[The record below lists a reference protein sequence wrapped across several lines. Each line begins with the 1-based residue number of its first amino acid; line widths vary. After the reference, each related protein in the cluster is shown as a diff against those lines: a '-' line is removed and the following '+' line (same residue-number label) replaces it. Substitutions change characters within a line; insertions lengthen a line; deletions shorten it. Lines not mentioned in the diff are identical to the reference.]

1 MIVHYVPSV
10 LVIALPPS
18 ATVYSFIADVEGYAG
33 QYFALAV
40 GAGLLL
46 LRAQKPDLRRPF
58 KAWLPAVW
66 LRIALCLFLIAAPLF
81 PPKKGT
87 SDVNFFYAT
96 YALVGISIMLFGV
109 AYWFVWT
116 IALPRY
122 RGYRLEEEADILGD
136 GTTINRLVR
145 KEI

>member
-1 MIVHYVPSV
+1 VNQEVARQGFLPFSEILASSKPFNSPMGGLIVHYVPSV

-40 GAGLLL
+40 GAGLIL
-46 LRAQKPDLRRPF
+46 LRTQKPELRRPF

-66 LRIALCLFLIAAPLF
+66 LRIALCVALIAAPLF
-81 PPKKGT
+81 PPRKGS

-96 YALVGISIMLFGV
+96 YALVGISM
-109 AYWFVWT
+109 
-116 IALPRY
+116 
-122 RGYRLEEEADILGD
+122 
-136 GTTINRLVR
+136 
-145 KEI
+145 

>member
-1 MIVHYVPSV
+1 MGGLIVHYVPSI
-10 LVIALPPS
+10 LVIVLPPS

-40 GAGLLL
+40 AAGIIV
-46 LRAQKPDLRRPF
+46 LRYQKPDLHRPF

-66 LRIALCLFLIAAPLF
+66 LRILLCLFLIAAPLF

-96 YALVGISIMLFGV
+96 YALVGLAV
-109 AYWFVWT
+109 
-116 IALPRY
+116 
-122 RGYRLEEEADILGD
+122 
-136 GTTINRLVR
+136 
-145 KEI
+145 